1 MGSAR
6 DLLRPLDPRRAGTI
20 RRVVRV
26 GRFHVCG
33 LCRSRYA
40 GEGDALGCVQDCWQ
54 EFQQFDPVIPRRQGL
69 GVAYRCRFCARDHG
83 TRKGAEHC
91 AGECKERFSQ
101 RLAAEMAAAGQ
112 SDEPRPKR
120 FRALAARPAPV
131 VAVRRVAPVKKQ
143 AKKKLAGVP
152 AADDPGIAPVNAD
165 VTPTNVDKTLDEA
178 AAPATADAETAAAP
192 AEAGKKKKVQRT
204 AEGFTRDGA
213 RYVCEFCNEKYF
225 TKSEVVACFAKHD

>member
-1 MGSAR
+1 
-6 DLLRPLDPRRAGTI
+6 
-20 RRVVRV
+20 VVRV

-40 GEGDALGCVQDCWQ
+40 GEADALGCVQDCWQ
-54 EFQQFDPVIPRRQGL
+54 EFQQLDPVIPRRKGL
-69 GVAYRCRFCARDHG
+69 GVVFRCRFCARDHG
-83 TRKGAEHC
+83 TRRGAESC
-91 AGECKERFSQ
+91 ARECRERFSQ

-120 FRALAARPAPV
+120 LRSLPARPAPV
-131 VAVRRVAPVKKQ
+131 VAIRRVVPP
-143 AKKKLAGVP
+143 KKKKVQATQV
-152 AADDPGIAPVNAD
+152 DDPGIAPVNAD
-165 VTPTNVDKTLDEA
+165 VTPTNVERPLDEV
-178 AAPATADAETAAAP
+178 AAPAASEPDAAATP
-192 AEAGKKKKVQRT
+192 AEPAKKKKVQRT